1 MNWKEGLGRLEESG
15 FLFEVLDKMPAIVYV
30 NRYERA
36 GDAHSLR
43 NIWSSQYAQAFVG
56 MTQERICGLGF
67 ELFVQLLHPD
77 DLAIIE
83 EVFTTESIQKSG
95 EVFTYVFRV
104 RSAVK
109 QEYIWLCGNGVTM
122 DFHEDQSPKTMINVS
137 FEISSY
143 LNAKSQL
150 SIALKEIARLEHELQ
165 CKSLSKREKEVLKCI
180 SGGKTDKQIG
190 QMLFISEATAKT
202 HRNKI
207 LHKLNLKNTASL
219 VAFAVQC
226 GLD

>member
-1 MNWKEGLGRLEESG
+1 MNWKEGFERFEESG

-36 GDAHSLR
+36 GDARSLR
-43 NIWSSQYAQAFVG
+43 NIWSSRYAQDFVG
-56 MTQERICGLGF
+56 MTQERICRMGF
-67 ELFVQLLHPD
+67 ELFVQLLHPE
-77 DLAIIE
+77 DLGVIE
-83 EVFTTESIQKSG
+83 EVFAAETIRKTG

-104 RSAVK
+104 RSAVT

-122 DFHEDQSPKTMINVS
+122 DFHEDLSPKTMINVS

-150 SIALKEIARLEHELQ
+150 SFALKEIARLEHELQ

-180 SGGKTDKQIG
+180 AGGLTDKQIG
-190 QMLFISEATAKT
+190 AMLFISETTAKT